1 MLLELKC
8 PNNRTAKG
16 VGCSNISK
24 TRLSLD
30 VHAATVNVTSLAK
43 LAILSLSIVSVDSG
57 TLEYS
62 GINTLY
68 IASFGSSIVECAFQ
82 IFVNRNVTGIDSDIL
97 HGIPCTA
104 PSAHTHHYALMP
116 GLPCSPLLARAVGDE
131 FAKCTDDPQWRYF
144 RTQVRAPFPSSAAG
158 YAVTSERHIH
168 PVHGGVDRT
177 PHARTAN
184 SRLAFMSAPARTR
197 I

>member
-82 IFVNRNVTGIDSDIL
+82 IFVNRNVTGS
-97 HGIPCTA
+97 P
-104 PSAHTHHYALMP
+104 AH
-116 GLPCSPLLARAVGDE
+116 PCSREPWETSSQNAQMTRSGATFVHRCAHLSPLVLLD
-131 FAKCTDDPQWRYF
+131 
-144 RTQVRAPFPSSAAG
+144 TQSRRSGTYTRSMAG
-158 YAVTSERHIH
+158 
-168 PVHGGVDRT
+168 
-177 PHARTAN
+177 
-184 SRLAFMSAPARTR
+184 
-197 I
+197 